1 MKNVLLVCGLIALF
15 TVSSCKKELVDTSQN
30 QITDIDDLTAFNES
44 IASGVSLVF
53 FHASWC
59 SICAEER
66 PHVEAASKNADVS
79 FAQFIEIEYDDN
91 KNIFSEYNVEGFPQI
106 LIFKDGTEQTR
117 LKGKG
122 HDESKLV
129 NLILSYK

>member
-1 MKNVLLVCGLIALF
+1 MASG
-15 TVSSCKKELVDTSQN
+15 CKKELVDTSSN
-30 QITDIDDLTAFNES
+30 QITDIDDLGSFNSS
-44 IASGVSLVF
+44 IANGVSLVF

-66 PHVEAASKNADVS
+66 PHVEAASENEDVS

-91 KNIFSEYNVEGFPQI
+91 KTIFSEYNVDGFPQI
-106 LIFKDGTEQTR
+106 LIFKDGEEKSR

-122 HDESKLV
+122 HDEAKLV
-129 NLILSYK
+129 NLILEYK